1 MIFESYYISLWG
13 MVVFFMVFKKIDS
26 HGHVISV
33 FPQRFHGEVED
44 FSSKTDADLDLS
56 TMCHG
61 SGIGSIP
68 P

>member
-1 MIFESYYISLWG
+1 
-13 MVVFFMVFKKIDS
+13 MVFKKIDS
-26 HGHVISV
+26 HVMLFLCSPSG
-33 FPQRFHGEVED
+33 FMGEVED

-56 TMCHG
+56 TMCLG